1 MYEQE
6 TFYTGE
12 IEVLDNIHTKYR
24 MYYNTVQYMMAAA
37 WITYVNKELMW
48 W

>member
-6 TFYTGE
+6 TFYTGK
-12 IEVLDNIHTKYR
+12 IEVLDNIHTKCR
-24 MYYNTVQYMMAAA
+24 MHYKTVQYMMAAA